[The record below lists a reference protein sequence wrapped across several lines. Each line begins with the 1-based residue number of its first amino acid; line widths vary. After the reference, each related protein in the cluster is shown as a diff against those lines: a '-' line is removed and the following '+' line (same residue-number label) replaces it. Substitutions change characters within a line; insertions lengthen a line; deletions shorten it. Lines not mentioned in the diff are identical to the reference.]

1 MSSNGRI
8 WPKQER
14 GNGANG
20 RNPCQRAE
28 FAENLTGMRGARHEV
43 ELEHRHLDGENMNEF
58 WDPELKTLV
67 RFVVQ

>member
-1 MSSNGRI
+1 
-8 WPKQER
+8 
-14 GNGANG
+14 
-20 RNPCQRAE
+20 
-28 FAENLTGMRGARHEV
+28 MRGARHEV